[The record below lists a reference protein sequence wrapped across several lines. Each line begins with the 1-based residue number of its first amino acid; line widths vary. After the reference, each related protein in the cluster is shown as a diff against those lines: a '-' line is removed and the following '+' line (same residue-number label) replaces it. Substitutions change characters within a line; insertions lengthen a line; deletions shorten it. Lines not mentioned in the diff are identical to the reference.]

1 MSSEASGNDSDDSII
16 VHPIPWRSEY
26 VSRMFKKID
35 AYSDKNKS
43 SQARRQTKNRI
54 VGSPS
59 TRHCPTGDNV
69 PEWATYL
76 RER

>member
-35 AYSDKNKS
+35 AYSDKKKS

-59 TRHCPTGDNV
+59 TPLVIMCQNG
-69 PEWATYL
+69 L
-76 RER
+76 LILI